1 MFAILKKLKEKR
13 LKEKSLISPEPEAP
27 LKIALCYPNRY
38 SVAMANLG
46 FQWVY
51 KLFNEIPGVYC
62 DRAFYPDPEQE
73 PIYLEKNLPIYS
85 LESRKPLDQFDI
97 IAFSLSFEMDYVR
110 ALKMLNFS
118 RTPLRAELRRR
129 ELDKKHPYPL
139 VMAGGIA
146 ISANPEPMADFFD
159 IIVIGEAEPVIE
171 PLVERIMERKERGLD
186 NLSGIFE
193 GLEGIYIPSAYRY
206 EYDKQGRMKEWSAI
220 PPAPEQVLGAKA
232 HANQLPA
239 YQVIFT
245 QEMEFPELG
254 LIELARGCKR
264 ACRFCLAGYF
274 TRPLRSAPYY
284 KVIQAIEKLLNYRSQ
299 LGLISAVVSDWEG
312 FPALLEYLAREG
324 IPFSVSSLRI
334 EAVNQK
340 LLELL
345 KKSHNKTITFAPET
359 GSKALQK
366 FINKE
371 VNFSKIA
378 QIMKMVG
385 AYQFEKVKLY
395 YLLGL
400 PGEDELAVEEIAVSA
415 RRIQTALQ
423 IGAGKKRYPGVV
435 EITLS
440 PFVPKPGTAF
450 QWLKMADGK
459 ELEKKIERIKV
470 QLKPEQGFEIKYD
483 SVREA
488 LLQGIIARGDRQLS
502 QWLEK
507 LALNQIS
514 LTQLLKN
521 QALINQY
528 LREREPE
535 EIFPWDIADPGVK
548 REYLWKELNKAKEGK
563 TTPFCRA
570 NCRECGAC

>member
-1 MFAILKKLKEKR
+1 MFAILKKLKEAR

-27 LKIALCYPNRY
+27 LKIVLCFPNRY

-51 KLFNEIPGVYC
+51 KLFNEIPEVYC
-62 DRAFYPDPEQE
+62 DRAFYPDPEE
-73 PIYLEKNLPIYS
+73 ELIYFQKNLPIYS
-85 LESRKPLDQFDI
+85 LESRKPLNQFDI
-97 IAFSLSFEMDYVR
+97 VAFSLSFEMDYVR

-118 RTPLRAELRRR
+118 RIPLRAEIRKKG
-129 ELDKKHPYPL
+129 LDKKHSYPL

-159 IIVIGEAEPVIE
+159 IMVIGEAEPVIE
-171 PLVERIMERKERGLD
+171 PMIERIMERKDKSLD
-186 NLSGIFE
+186 NLNLIFE
-193 GLEGIYIPSAYRY
+193 DLEGIYIPSAYQY
-206 EYDKQGRMKEWSAI
+206 QYDEQGRIKARSAI
-220 PPAPEQVLGAKA
+220 SPAPEQVLRVQA
-232 HANQLPA
+232 HTHQLPA

-245 QEMEFPELG
+245 PEMEFPELG

-274 TRPLRSAPYY
+274 TRPFRSASYP
-284 KVIQAIEKLLNYRSQ
+284 KVIQAIEKLLSYRSQ
-299 LGLISAVVSDWEG
+299 LGLISAVISDWEG
-312 FPALLEYLAREG
+312 FPALLDYLERER

-345 KKSHNKTITFAPET
+345 KKSNNKTITFAPET
-359 GSKALQK
+359 GSKALQRY
-366 FINKE
+366 INKE

-378 QIMKMVG
+378 QVMKMVG

-400 PGEDELAVEEIAVSA
+400 PGEDELAVEEIPISA

-423 IGAGKKRYPGVV
+423 MGAGKKRYPGIV

-440 PFVPKPGTAF
+440 PFVPKPWTAF
-450 QWLKMADGK
+450 QWLKMADEK
-459 ELEKKIERIKV
+459 ELMEKIKRIKV
-470 QLKPEQGFEIKYD
+470 QLKPGQGFEIKSD
-483 SVREA
+483 SIREA
-488 LLQGIIARGDRQLS
+488 IFQGVIARGDRNLS
-502 QWLEK
+502 NWLEK

-514 LTQLLKN
+514 LSQLLKN
-521 QALINQY
+521 QALITQY
-528 LREREPE
+528 LRERDPE
-535 EIFPWDIADPGVK
+535 EIFPWDIVDPRVK
-548 REYLWKELNKAKEGK
+548 REYLWKEFNKAKQGK
-563 TTPFCRA
+563 ITPPCRE
-570 NCRECGAC
+570 NCKECGAC